1 MSGTDMPLQPS
12 ALRRLR
18 HLLAALGPGLVVML
32 ADTETGSV
40 IAAAQS
46 GAHWG
51 YRMLPL
57 LFVLIPLLYLAQELT
72 IRLALGTGL
81 SYGELVRRRWGR
93 RAERASAAVLL
104 LSCLGALA
112 TQLAGL
118 AGIGQLF
125 GIPAW
130 QTITLLCALVL
141 AMVCTGSYRSVERI
155 VLCLGVFELAFL
167 AEAWLARPD
176 PGQMAA
182 QLSSLPLGS
191 HDFLLLAAANIGTCV
206 MPWTLCYQQS
216 ALLDKG
222 LTLDDLKPARLDT
235 LLGAIL
241 CQIITAGILIAAAA
255 AFGDGAGGQ
264 SLDTIPEIAGGFTR
278 LLGPTGGRLLFALAL
293 GGGALVAAIVV
304 CLTSAWTLGELAGR
318 RDSLEKHPLDAPWF
332 YGGFAAMLAGAGA
345 LVASGVNLVRLSIVT
360 SVANALLLPV
370 MLAGLYWLAC
380 RELPAPLAPS
390 RRYRMALAPLLLL
403 LAGFSLYAGVVG
415 SLG

>member
-1 MSGTDMPLQPS
+1 MSGANMSLQAS
-12 ALRRLR
+12 TLRRLR

-57 LFVLIPLLYLAQELT
+57 LFVLIPFLYLAQELT

-93 RAERASAAVLL
+93 RAELASAAVLL

-130 QTITLLCALVL
+130 QTITLLCTLIL
-141 AMVCTGSYRSVERI
+141 AMVCSGSYRSVERI
-155 VLCLGVFELAFL
+155 AICLGVFELAFL
-167 AEAWLARPD
+167 AEAWLAHPD
-176 PGQMAA
+176 PGQIAA

-206 MPWTLCYQQS
+206 MPWTLSYQQS
-216 ALLDKG
+216 AMLDKG
-222 LTLDDLKPARLDT
+222 LTLDDLKPARIDT
-235 LLGAIL
+235 LL
-241 CQIITAGILIAAAA
+241 
-255 AFGDGAGGQ
+255 
-264 SLDTIPEIAGGFTR
+264 
-278 LLGPTGGRLLFALAL
+278 
-293 GGGALVAAIVV
+293 
-304 CLTSAWTLGELAGR
+304 
-318 RDSLEKHPLDAPWF
+318 
-332 YGGFAAMLAGAGA
+332 
-345 LVASGVNLVRLSIVT
+345 
-360 SVANALLLPV
+360 
-370 MLAGLYWLAC
+370 
-380 RELPAPLAPS
+380 
-390 RRYRMALAPLLLL
+390 
-403 LAGFSLYAGVVG
+403 
-415 SLG
+415 